1 MALTRKFL
9 AAMGI
14 EAEKIDE
21 IISAHSETVT
31 ALKSEIGDSKDA
43 AEKLKAVEA
52 ERDTLKAEVEK
63 LKEGDW
69 EKKYTD
75 IKTEYDSYKTGV
87 EEKAHKAK
95 IAEAYKKLLVNA
107 GISEKRVGA
116 VMKVSDLSKVE
127 LNDDGT
133 VKGAEDLTKSVKE
146 EWSDFIVTTEE
157 KGATTPKP
165 PAGDGSEGQKPSR
178 AAQLAK
184 QYREEHYGKED

>member
-116 VMKVSDLSKVE
+116 VMKVSDHVLPSAWISSA
-127 LNDDGT
+127 
-133 VKGAEDLTKSVKE
+133 AEDLTKSVKE

-165 PAGDGSEGQKPSR
+165 PVGDGSEGQKPSR

-184 QYREEHYGKED
+184 QYREDHYGKED